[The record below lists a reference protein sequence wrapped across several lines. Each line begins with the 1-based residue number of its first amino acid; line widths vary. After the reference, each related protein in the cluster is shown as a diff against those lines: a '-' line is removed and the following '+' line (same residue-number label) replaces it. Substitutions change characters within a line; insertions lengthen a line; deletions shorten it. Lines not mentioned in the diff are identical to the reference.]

1 MINAN
6 VIPTAFYSL
15 QNIIDSLNSVS
26 NAATEKADNAEC
38 VKREYTYCPKADYY
52 EIENGFMLEVELPGV
67 KKEALDVQVE
77 KNILTVKASR
87 ERKDN
92 KVNYERSFRL
102 AEDIDLEN
110 IQVALENGI
119 LAFTLTKKQQAGAR
133 KLNIA

>member
-6 VIPTAFYSL
+6 VIPTAFYGL
-15 QNIIDSLNSVS
+15 QNLIDSLNSI
-26 NAATEKADNAEC
+26 NAAAEKNETAEC